1 MKNLKFTIAY
11 NGSAYNG
18 YQSQPSGNTVQ
29 DVIEKV
35 LSKLLNQSV
44 KINGC
49 SRTDT
54 GVHAKEFVFNV
65 KYNEELSGI
74 DRESI
79 IKAMNGLLPKDI
91 AVLSC
96 ENAPDDFHARFDSKG
111 KEYLYLIDNSETR
124 NVFSQGLALHYPY
137 KIDIPRLRQAAE
149 IIIGEHDFAAFCK
162 AEAKEH
168 LKSTVRTVYN
178 IDIKENGS
186 FTEFYISG
194 NGFLHNMV
202 RIIVGTLIYVN
213 EGKRTLADVEA
224 AIKTGN
230 REMAGKTLP
239 PHGLYLNKVFYSDA
253 NIRQI

>member
-11 NGSAYNG
+11 NGAAYNG
-18 YQSQPSGNTVQ
+18 YQSQPNGNTVQ

-35 LSKLLNQSV
+35 LGKLLNQSV

-96 ENAPDDFHARFDSKG
+96 ENVP
-111 KEYLYLIDNSETR
+111 ETS
-124 NVFSQGLALHYPY
+124 NVFPQGLALHYPY
-137 KIDIPRLRQAAE
+137 KTDIPKLEKAAE

-168 LKSTVRTVYN
+168 LKSTVRTVY
-178 IDIKENGS
+178 DIKIEKKGS
-186 FTEFYISG
+186 FTEFYVSG
-194 NGFLHNMV
+194 SGFLHNMV

-213 EGKRTLADVEA
+213 EDKRTLRDVEA

-239 PHGLYLNKVFYSDA
+239 PHGLYLNKVFY
-253 NIRQI
+253 

>member
-1 MKNLKFTIAY
+1 MKNLKFIIAY

-18 YQSQPSGNTVQ
+18 YQSQPNGNTVQ
-29 DVIEKV
+29 DVTEKV
-35 LSKLLNQSV
+35 LGKLLNQKV
-44 KINGC
+44 TINGC
-49 SRTDT
+49 SRTDA

-79 IKAMNGLLPKDI
+79 IKAMNGLLPRDI

-96 ENAPDDFHARFDSKG
+96 ENAPDDFHARYDAKG

-124 NVFSQGLALHYPY
+124 NVFSEGLALHYPY
-137 KIDIPRLRQAAE
+137 KTDIPKLEKAAK

-168 LKSTVRTVYN
+168 LKSTVRTVY
-178 IDIKENGS
+178 DIKIEKKGS
-186 FTEFYISG
+186 FTEFYVSG
-194 NGFLHNMV
+194 SGFLHNMV

-213 EGKRTLADVEA
+213 EDKRTLRDVEA

-239 PHGLYLNKVFYSDA
+239 PHGLYLNKVFY
-253 NIRQI
+253 